1 MSPGLR
7 SRRQVW
13 NWRQPLRCR
22 RTVSLVRYRGERS
35 VGPAV
40 NNAVAQCTAA
50 APPLL
55 RSWHTRLARP
65 GGAGGVPKIQL
76 CSQVM
81 FTSGQTAR
89 LTSGSVIPLPFTF
102 GHNCEQPGPRAGL
115 IR

>member
-65 GGAGGVPKIQL
+65 GGGRGRCAQNR
-76 CSQVM
+76 VM

>member
-65 GGAGGVPKIQL
+65 GGGRGRCAQNP
-76 CSQVM
+76 VM
-81 FTSGQTAR
+81 FTSYVHKWTDGAANIR
-89 LTSGSVIPLPFTF
+89 LSDPIAFYLWS
-102 GHNCEQPGPRAGL
+102 
-115 IR
+115 